1 MTDDTA
7 SKRKSRRVLDR
18 ETARLI
24 VHTDVRDA
32 SDLAAAIEGVIST
45 GNIAFLTSV
54 EPVMMSFPQPHT
66 RGWHLTA
73 HFPLTG
79 DMMEFFTS
87 AVPHRRGAYELLAA
101 LTTSWLVTIG
111 AVTVREAV
119 DLMEMLKERAQ
130 DESDQEEGDGDGD
143 GETATETDKRNRI
156 HTVD

>member
-1 MTDDTA
+1 MTDNA
-7 SKRKSRRVLDR
+7 AHKRISKRVLDR

-45 GNIAFLTSV
+45 GNIVFLTSV

-87 AVPHRRGAYELLAA
+87 AVPHRRAAYELLAA

-111 AVTVREAV
+111 AVSVREAV

-130 DESDQEEGDGDGD
+130 DESDQAEAEGEAE
-143 GETATETDKRNRI
+143 GEAEADKRNRV
-156 HTVD
+156 HTDD

>member
-45 GNIAFLTSV
+45 GNIVFLTSV

-66 RGWHLTA
+66 WMAFDGALSAHWRHDGVFYQRGS
-73 HFPLTG
+73 
-79 DMMEFFTS
+79 TS
-87 AVPHRRGAYELLAA
+87 ARR
-101 LTTSWLVTIG
+101 V
-111 AVTVREAV
+111 
-119 DLMEMLKERAQ
+119 
-130 DESDQEEGDGDGD
+130 
-143 GETATETDKRNRI
+143 
-156 HTVD
+156 